1 MQFER
6 GRAGPA
12 WTVDVFD
19 VRGRRVWTGRAG
31 AGERMLSWS
40 VATGPPVPMGV
51 YFARVRPEAAAP
63 QRLRFVIF

>member
-1 MQFER
+1 
-6 GRAGPA
+6 
-12 WTVDVFD
+12 
-19 VRGRRVWTGRAG
+19 
-31 AGERMLSWS
+31 MLSWS